1 MKEVKVNTYP
11 GRYYPSVTMIWQGG
25 FILHIFCGR
34 SDAETKGKAA
44 KYLRKAKS

>member
-1 MKEVKVNTYP
+1 MKDYSIYTYP
-11 GRYYPSVTMIWQGG
+11 GRYYPSVTMIWWNG